1 MAVSQSS
8 SLKAAFLIVVAA
20 IICVTGLLYGA
31 APPWFARTYFGM
43 PALDVDFR
51 HVLRA
56 IMGLYLAFSGFWLFS
71 AFKRE
76 LRQTALLTVVIFCAG
91 LAGGRIV
98 SFAWD
103 GWPAPFLITSAVVE
117 LAIAL
122 GAAVLYRRGA

>member
-1 MAVSQSS
+1 MAVSQGSR
-8 SLKAAFLIVVAA
+8 LKAAFLIAVSA
-20 IICVTGLLYGA
+20 IICLTALLYGA

-43 PALDVDFR
+43 PVLDVNIR

-76 LRQTALLTVVIFCAG
+76 MRQLALLTVVIFCAG
-91 LAGGRIV
+91 LAGGRII
-98 SFAWD
+98 SFALG

-117 LAIAL
+117 LTIAL
-122 GAAVLYRRGA
+122 GAAALYRRRD